1 MRSFLWYLLQ
11 FTWGL
16 PQNLGGLLWFLFYL
30 GKPHRLW
37 HGSVVTRIRRKR
49 FSGGF
54 TLGIF
59 IFLTEPL
66 TEEAEHDLLIH
77 EYGHTVQSLYL
88 GPLWSLGIGLPS
100 MLWCNLPPFQR
111 LRKRKQLSYSALYC
125 EGWADR
131 LGQKTLGERFLRS
144 E

>member
-1 MRSFLWYLLQ
+1 MKPFLWYLLQ

-16 PQNLGGLLWFLFYL
+16 PQNLGGLFWFLFYL
-30 GKPHRLW
+30 RKPHRIW
-37 HGSVVTRIRRKR
+37 NGAVVTRIRRKR

-66 TEEAEHDLLIH
+66 SEEAEHDLLIH
-77 EYGHTVQSLYL
+77 EYGHTIQSLYL
-88 GPLWSLGIGLPS
+88 GPFWSLSIGLPS

-111 LRKRKQLSYSALYC
+111 LRRRKGIPYFLYFDNKLNYPSNTDT
-125 EGWADR
+125 E
-131 LGQKTLGERFLRS
+131 TV
-144 E
+144 

>member
-1 MRSFLWYLLQ
+1 MKTFLWYLIQ

-16 PQNLGGLLWFLFYL
+16 PQNLGGLVWFLIYFT
-30 GKPHRLW
+30 KPHRIW
-37 HGSVVTRIRRKR
+37 HGAVVTRIRRKN

-66 TEEAEHDLLIH
+66 SPQAERDLLIH

-88 GPLWSLGIGLPS
+88 GPLWSLSIGLPS
-100 MLWCNLPPFQR
+100 MLWCNLPVFQR
-111 LRKRKQLSYSALYC
+111 LRKCRGVPYSALYC

-131 LGQKTLGERFLRS
+131 LGQKHVPPE

>member
-1 MRSFLWYLLQ
+1 MKTLLWYLLQ

-16 PQNLGGLLWFLFYL
+16 PQNLGGLIWFLIYL
-30 GKPHRLW
+30 RRPHTRW
-37 HGSVVTRIRRKR
+37 HGAVVTRIRRR
-49 FSGGF
+49 NFSGGF

-66 TEEAEHDLLIH
+66 SPREEQRLLAH

-88 GPLWSLGIGLPS
+88 GPVWSLAIGLPS

-111 LRKRKQLSYSALYC
+111 LRARRNISYSALYC

-131 LGQKTLGERFLRS
+131 LGQKHTGKREA
-144 E
+144 